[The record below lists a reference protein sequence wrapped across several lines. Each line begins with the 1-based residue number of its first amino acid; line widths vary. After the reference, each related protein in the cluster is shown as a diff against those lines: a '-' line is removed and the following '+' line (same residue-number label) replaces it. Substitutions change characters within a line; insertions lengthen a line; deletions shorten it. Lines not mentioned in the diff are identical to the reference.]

1 VKESVNEQPSL
12 GIGEEKKCPR
22 DTLYAFM
29 GNILP
34 NLKSE
39 ISEMDVAYLVGYWS
53 ADAVCWISN
62 VSNRYVLGAAVS
74 SAELQLTCYSSFV
87 TTPLATSHGPSPA
100 R

>member
-53 ADAVCWISN
+53 ADAVCWIPI
-62 VSNRYVLGAAVS
+62 VSN
-74 SAELQLTCYSSFV
+74 SSFV